1 MGEFLGKRVIPR
13 HEGDWDKARSYEP
26 LMIVLD
32 PETGDGYISRY
43 DVPAG
48 TLLTNEHYWARCSHF
63 NAQMHRLETD
73 VAEDVE
79 GMHTDLAN
87 TKSAMSEE
95 LSQTHQKMAEEL
107 SETENRM
114 GEKTSGCK
122 CDGIHGQQ
130 GGLCRR
136 IGGYQSGQ
144 RRNYL
149 SECRGIH
156 PQHYGRFGKKNRSGR
171 NGNCIPE

>member
-114 GEKTSGCK
+114 GEKVTAATSAMKDTQSSMDC
-122 CDGIHGQQ
+122 CGQAF
-130 GGLCRR
+130 L
-136 IGGYQSGQ
+136 
-144 RRNYL
+144 
-149 SECRGIH
+149 
-156 PQHYGRFGKKNRSGR
+156 
-171 NGNCIPE
+171 